1 MHIINKK
8 IEYKL
13 FILLLKI
20 INYIEKF
27 ISYLIYIQK

>member
-13 FILLLKI
+13 FILLLK
-20 INYIEKF
+20 NYIEKF